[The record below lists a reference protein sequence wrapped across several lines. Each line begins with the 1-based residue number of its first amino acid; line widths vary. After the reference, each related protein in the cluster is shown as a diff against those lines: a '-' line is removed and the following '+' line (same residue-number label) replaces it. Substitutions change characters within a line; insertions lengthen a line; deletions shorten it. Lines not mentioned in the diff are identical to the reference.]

1 MLTLKDMN
9 CSVVDMRNAGIQKI
23 VLESTVHNDEFYIM
37 LNLQAME
44 VCDAAFS
51 SNIFFPN
58 LHILSVKQVVGCQ
71 QITDLIFSI
80 GWSLK
85 ELIFEDVYLSKGF
98 LLVMLMGCDVIERLV
113 LKNISGISQDLLGEI
128 TSDVGRDIPCIYWE

>member
-44 VCDAAFS
+44 VCDAVFS

-58 LHILSVKQVVGCQ
+58 LHILRVKQVVGCQ

-85 ELIFEDVYLSKGF
+85 ELIFEDMYLSKGF

>member
-1 MLTLKDMN
+1 MD
-9 CSVVDMRNAGIQKI
+9 CSIVDIRNAGIQKI

-44 VCDAAFS
+44 VCDAVFS

-58 LHILSVKQVVGCQ
+58 LHTLRVKQVVGCQ

-80 GWSLK
+80 
-85 ELIFEDVYLSKGF
+85 
-98 LLVMLMGCDVIERLV
+98 RLV
-113 LKNISGISQDLLGEI
+113 IKRIDF
-128 TSDVGRDIPCIYWE
+128 

>member
-1 MLTLKDMN
+1 MNLMVMLMYMKQWKTQQ
-9 CSVVDMRNAGIQKI
+9 IQ
-23 VLESTVHNDEFYIM
+23 
-37 LNLQAME
+37 
-44 VCDAAFS
+44 
-51 SNIFFPN
+51 
-58 LHILSVKQVVGCQ
+58 QVVGCQ

-85 ELIFEDVYLSKGF
+85 ELIFEDMYLSKGF